1 MLAPVV
7 LAGIYGGFHIAD
19 TTPQWVYWAIGLRV
33 LQGIDALYAVAVFGA
48 VLGLA
53 LAWHGLSRRGR
64 SPRRERSFRIVLLT
78 GSILLGALG
87 LEAASAIILARQ
99 GRRSA
104 LPAGGS
110 ASARD
115 DEKVGRKLPKPI
127 DEVELPTEFPEK
139 SDRLTVAVVGESSAA
154 GVPFDRWLSIGSV
167 VSWGLERAIP
177 GRAFQHETLA
187 RSGDTLE
194 GQHQHLAEIRHRP
207 DVLIVYCG
215 HNEFSARIPLSRDR
229 AYYADA
235 DRPSLA
241 STLAEKAVAWS
252 FVHKLVARNIE
263 KCRIAIPPPSNGNRA
278 LIDSPAYTP
287 EEYDLLLGDF
297 RRRLEAIAS
306 YAEKL
311 GSILVL
317 IAPPG
322 NDSGYDPN
330 RSYLPPE
337 TPEIERQAVERA
349 YLAAKGLEESDPS
362 AAMKG
367 YRDLL
372 ERAPGFAA
380 ARWRLARLL
389 AEQGDTAGAYEQ
401 AIAARDLDGY
411 PQRCPTAFQEVYR
424 DTARRHDAI
433 YVDGQAYFHAV
444 SPDGLLDDRLFHDA
458 MHPSYRGQLALAQ
471 AVLRGLHAR
480 RAFGWPA
487 DAPEPVLD
495 PAECAEH
502 FKLDPGAWR
511 TLCLW
516 GMMSYE
522 ITGPASFDPTL
533 RRFKY
538 EAFARAADSIEMG
551 VPPGAAGFP
560 GIGRMEPIPVVPYGD
575 ATAPAVP

>member
-1 MLAPVV
+1 
-7 LAGIYGGFHIAD
+7 
-19 TTPQWVYWAIGLRV
+19 
-33 LQGIDALYAVAVFGA
+33 
-48 VLGLA
+48 
-53 LAWHGLSRRGR
+53 
-64 SPRRERSFRIVLLT
+64 
-78 GSILLGALG
+78 
-87 LEAASAIILARQ
+87 
-99 GRRSA
+99 
-104 LPAGGS
+104 
-110 ASARD
+110 
-115 DEKVGRKLPKPI
+115 
-127 DEVELPTEFPEK
+127 
-139 SDRLTVAVVGESSAA
+139 
-154 GVPFDRWLSIGSV
+154 
-167 VSWGLERAIP
+167 
-177 GRAFQHETLA
+177 
-187 RSGDTLE
+187 
-194 GQHQHLAEIRHRP
+194 HLAEIRHRP

-229 AYYADA
+229 PYYADA
-235 DRPSLA
+235 ARPRLA

-297 RRRLEAIAS
+297 
-306 YAEKL
+306 
-311 GSILVL
+311 
-317 IAPPG
+317 
-322 NDSGYDPN
+322 
-330 RSYLPPE
+330 
-337 TPEIERQAVERA
+337 
-349 YLAAKGLEESDPS
+349 
-362 AAMKG
+362 
-367 YRDLL
+367 
-372 ERAPGFAA
+372 AA
-380 ARWRLARLL
+380 ARGRLARLL

-401 AIAARDLDGY
+401 AVAARDLDGY

-495 PAECAEH
+495 PAECAAH

-560 GIGRMEPIPVVPYGD
+560 GIGRMEPIPVVPFGD
-575 ATAPAVP
+575 ASAPGVR